1 MTRIKKQFQF
11 LLEMDKEKTIRRQ
24 TRCTDHHMEN
34 DAEHAWH
41 IALSA
46 LILSE
51 YANEEIDVL
60 KTVSML
66 LIHDVVEIDA
76 GDTYAYDVQGQLLA
90 HEREQKAANRL
101 FSLLPDDQKEKYI
114 ALWQE
119 FEEAKT
125 PEAKFAHA
133 MDNVQPIMLNNADD
147 GYMWVKN
154 SVKLSQILRR
164 QKGTKAGSNSL
175 YNHVV
180 NEFLKK
186 HIEAGHIIKD
196 CEFED
201 D

>member
-11 LLEMDKEKTIRRQ
+11 LLEMDKEKTIKRQ
-24 TRCTDHHMEN
+24 TRCTDEHMEN

-51 YANEEIDVL
+51 YANEKIDVL

-76 GDTYAYDVQGQLLA
+76 GDTYAYDIQGQQSA
-90 HEREQKAANRL
+90 HEREMKAANRL
-101 FSLLPDDQKEKYI
+101 FSLLPNDQAEKYLN
-114 ALWQE
+114 LWKE

-125 PEAKFAHA
+125 PEARFAHS
-133 MDNVQPIMLNNADD
+133 MDNVQPIMLNNADN
-147 GYMWVKN
+147 GFMWVKN
-154 SVKLSQILRR
+154 SVRLSQILRR
-164 QKGTKAGSNSL
+164 QQGTKAGSDIL
-175 YNHVV
+175 YKHVV

-186 HIEAGHIIKD
+186 HVEQGHIIKD